1 MSVMISDPKEFIHQ
15 MCFEAIAAVDPL
27 KIIPP
32 YLDKTGFD
40 KNRSYKI
47 IGAGKASAAMA
58 LAFERVLGVDNVE
71 GIVVT
76 RYGYGVKT
84 EKIKI
89 IEASHPVPDAFGMKA
104 ADEVIDFLKNCD
116 EEDHIIALISGGGSS
131 LLSKPVPCLSFEEK
145 QSINKQLLNSGA
157 SIHEINTVRK
167 HISAVKGGGLKKYMN
182 GAQLTTFL
190 ISDVTGD
197 IPHMIASGPTLSDPT
212 TQQEALKILSDYNIS
227 VSEAVTKWLQDTY
240 NETDK
245 SSDQEDV
252 HILASGKT
260 ALEAAYS
267 YAEKQGVKV
276 VSWGDA
282 IEGDSE
288 SVARTHITDVLRYNE
303 QRPIAFISGGETTV
317 QVKEGGKGGR
327 NAHYIL
333 SSLIESKGADNLY
346 AAAIDTDGIDGSE
359 DNAGAFFTPMT
370 YKKAQED
377 NVDLNQALEITNS
390 YDVLRKLGCL
400 ITTEPTYTNVNDFRV
415 LLKV

>member
-1 MSVMISDPKEFIHQ
+1 MISDPKEFIHQ

-40 KNRSYKI
+40 KNKSYKI

-58 LAFERVLGVDNVE
+58 LAFEHVLGVDNVE

-116 EEDHIIALISGGGSS
+116 EEDHIIAIISGGGSS
-131 LLSKPVPCLSFEEK
+131 LLSKPAPCLSFEEK
-145 QSINKQLLNSGA
+145 QFINKQLLNSGA

-167 HISAVKGGGLKKYMN
+167 HISAVKGGGLKRFIGK
-182 GAQLTTFL
+182 AKLTTF
-190 ISDVTGD
+190 IVSDVTGD
-197 IPHMIASGPTLSDPT
+197 VPNMIASGPTLSDPS
-212 TQQEALKILSDYNIS
+212 TQGQALAVIEKYDIKVSDEVI
-227 VSEAVTKWLQDTY
+227 AWLNDPE

-245 SSDQEDV
+245 TKEMEDV
-252 HILASGKT
+252 HVIATGKT
-260 ALEAAYS
+260 SLEAAKY

-276 VSWGDA
+276 IDLGDE
-282 IEGDSE
+282 IEGDAGD
-288 SVARTHITDVLRYNE
+288 VARE
-303 QRPIAFISGGETTV
+303 QISKIKAYDDALPVAFISGGETTV
-317 QVKEGGKGGR
+317 KVQMGGKGGR

-377 NVDLNQALEITNS
+377 HVDLSQALEITNS

-415 LLKV
+415 LLKI